1 MDATMQLSRTIKGQ
15 EEIFNLGH
23 TLRPRLRHILF
34 SIGNGIAFSELCR
47 RLPHCAELE
56 AMVNELLHLGFIQ
69 TSRGRTPAAPQPEP
83 AHAAPAAGF
92 GPARSYMLECLT
104 SLVGTQSPAYRKL
117 SEAHDLETFRAVL
130 PMCYKLVAAV
140 ASPHQAAEMQTGVER
155 LLET

>member
-1 MDATMQLSRTIKGQ
+1 MDTTMQLSRTIKGQ

-34 SIGNGIAFSELCR
+34 SIGDGISFSELCR

-56 AMVNELLHLGFIQ
+56 VMVNELLRKGFIQ
-69 TSRGRTPAAPQPEP
+69 ASRERLPAAPPPER
-83 AHAAPAAGF
+83 ARAASAAGF
-92 GPARSYMLECLT
+92 EPARSYMLAFMT
-104 SLVGTQSPAYRKL
+104 PLVGTQSPAYRKL

-140 ASPHQAAEMQTGVER
+140 ASPHQAAEMQTGVAR
-155 LLET
+155 LLG

>member
-1 MDATMQLSRTIKGQ
+1 MDTTLQLSRTTKGQ

-34 SIGNGIAFSELCR
+34 SIGNGISFSELCR

-56 AMVNELLHLGFIQ
+56 VMVNELLHKGFIQ
-69 TSRGRTPAAPQPEP
+69 ASRERMPAAPPPEP
-83 AHAAPAAGF
+83 ARAAPAAGF
-92 GPARSYMLECLT
+92 GPARSYLLACMT
-104 SLVGTQSPAYRKL
+104 PLVGTQSPAYRKL
-117 SEAHDLETFRAVL
+117 SEAHDLETFSAVL

-140 ASPHQAAEMQTGVER
+140 ASPHQAAEMQTGVAR